1 MFLANIRKFYFIQL
15 YGIAF
20 TGHFLTST
28 SEYELILRLSVI
40 FQKSEFQKIF
50 QTSEDVFKL
59 GYEER
64 FYDFLTDCVVEVE
77 RRIKRNKMRLD
88 STNGRSDSN
97 ETPVRISQFIQ
108 YDFINHLHLMF

>member
-1 MFLANIRKFYFIQL
+1 MNILPYSALRYCLYRISFGFLAFGPN
-15 YGIAF
+15 G
-20 TGHFLTST
+20 
-28 SEYELILRLSVI
+28 SVD
-40 FQKSEFQKIF
+40 KNF

-97 ETPVRISQFIQ
+97 ETPVRISISEFIQ
-108 YDFINHLHLMF
+108 SDLKSFTSHISGIC

>member
-1 MFLANIRKFYFIQL
+1 M
-15 YGIAF
+15 GIWIGSWAF
-20 TGHFLTST
+20 EQNG
-28 SEYELILRLSVI
+28 SVN
-40 FQKSEFQKIF
+40 KKF

-97 ETPVRISQFIQ
+97 ETPVRISISEFIQ
-108 YDFINHLHLMF
+108 SDLT